1 MAITIALEI
10 PNADVVA
17 YDIDPSALNVARS
30 NNAALHSN
38 VSFSQRNL
46 FDGEDTIFNVIVA
59 NLPYVSASQD
69 VSPETLFEPKLA
81 LLADND
87 GLELILLL
95 IAQIHDKKLV
105 VDNGYLI
112 LESEPR
118 QHARIKRFAK
128 AHKFRLRQ
136 TVGFIQLYQ
145 INY

>member
-1 MAITIALEI
+1 MQMLWLM
-10 PNADVVA
+10 
-17 YDIDPSALNVARS
+17 IDPSASMLLDQQCRTSAMSLSVNVTYLKARYYFQRYCCES
-30 NNAALHSN
+30 AMFQLHKMYH
-38 VSFSQRNL
+38 RKH
-46 FDGEDTIFNVIVA
+46 
-59 NLPYVSASQD
+59 
-69 VSPETLFEPKLA
+69 FEPKLA